1 MISLPILWP
10 QDKIAAFCEQWAIAE
25 LSLLGGPNSLD
36 RSKAQLSETLLQSAV
51 H

>member
-1 MISLPILWP
+1 MPDTVEAVGAGLN
-10 QDKIAAFCEQWAIAE
+10 
-25 LSLLGGPNSLD
+25 LGGPNSLD

>member
-1 MISLPILWP
+1 MKTRRNQLL
-10 QDKIAAFCEQWAIAE
+10 DEAVD
-25 LSLLGGPNSLD
+25 LGGPNSLD